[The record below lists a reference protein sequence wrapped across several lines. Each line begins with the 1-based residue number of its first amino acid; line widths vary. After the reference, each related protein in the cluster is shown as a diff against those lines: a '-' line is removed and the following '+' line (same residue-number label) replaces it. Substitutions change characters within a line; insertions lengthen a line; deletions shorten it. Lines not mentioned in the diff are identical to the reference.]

1 MTFSRERIVRGALY
15 IAWLCLAACSEKR
28 GTEPSSP
35 LLEETVEYWS
45 NGYLRSVYQHYTNAR
60 GHTVLH
66 GSYRT
71 YSERA
76 QNLLWSERTFFNGQ
90 AIALRYERCGPTEDL
105 PIANGDFELGDFT
118 AWRLEGARPTSIQL
132 VPSDDPQR
140 GLHSAKL
147 TLHSGD
153 IVRNGNRVELVRA
166 DSGRYQRTHIYGW
179 SFKIPIDYVEEPY
192 WQALCQFHSQPDF
205 AAGEDWNT
213 YPEHKPPISIL
224 YGQSRCRLIYHDAEQ
239 VQHEIGAFTI
249 EKGAW
254 SSVFFQIGW
263 SMNGDGYIEMY
274 ADGQPVTAF
283 NGTDYK
289 SYGSNMYNET
299 GNYLKIGLYRDKR
312 AEAINSVYVD
322 NAYIEA
328 CP

>member
-1 MTFSRERIVRGALY
+1 MAMPGRLFGQEGHRTLF
-15 IAWLCLAACSEKR
+15 
-28 GTEPSSP
+28 P
-35 LLEETVEYWS
+35 LLEETVEYWP

-90 AIALRYERCGPTEDL
+90 AIALRYERCGPTEDP
-105 PIANGDFELGDFT
+105 PIVNGDFELGDFT
-118 AWRLEGARPTSIQL
+118 AWRLEGARSTSIQL

-179 SFKIPIDYVEEPY
+179 SFKIPINYVEEPY
-192 WQALCQFHSQPDF
+192 WQALVPVSQPARF
-205 AAGEDWNT
+205 CRGRRLEYLPRAQTPYLHTTGRAA
-213 YPEHKPPISIL
+213 
-224 YGQSRCRLIYHDAEQ
+224 A
-239 VQHEIGAFTI
+239 V
-249 EKGAW
+249 
-254 SSVFFQIGW
+254 
-263 SMNGDGYIEMY
+263 
-274 ADGQPVTAF
+274 
-283 NGTDYK
+283 
-289 SYGSNMYNET
+289 
-299 GNYLKIGLYRDKR
+299 
-312 AEAINSVYVD
+312 
-322 NAYIEA
+322 
-328 CP
+328 